1 MSILTL
7 SGAYSNIT
15 KLFYLAK
22 EEKASVLMSAV
33 AQSVERVN
41 VNASDGRSQQLT
53 LSLIRTMS
61 QVRVLAAD
69 PS

>member
-1 MSILTL
+1 MRPFSS

-33 AQSVERVN
+33 AQSVERVK
-41 VNASDGRSQQLT
+41 
-53 LSLIRTMS
+53 
-61 QVRVLAAD
+61 
-69 PS
+69 